1 MLFLIASLFSLNVNA
16 FPKPV
21 MSTACCFISVTAVNE
36 LLVTVL

>member
-16 FPKPV
+16 FPEPV